1 MSARSAAKK
10 INVRKIFFFFV
21 PRALSLQCTVPKNGL
36 IVFFSTTDHP
46 VMKEMREN
54 AFEAWLAARFFNFFG
69 ECADDQPAGKM
80 KKKTPNWP
88 RTRSYPV
95 FFFPPHVATSTSVA
109 HVEICVSTS
118 ARCPSRPVPPFFFF
132 EKKKVK
138 KKISNSRVRAARRL
152 TLLYNCPSPSGLC
165 LPVDTPSRL
174 FGCLNTGTEEKM
186 CCRCGQQTA
195 AGKQRNNT
203 RNTVS
208 FVCVYLTAKENQ
220 QVNSELSPTLSSA
233 MLPPRPVEIPAAT
246 TARGVKR

>member
-95 FFFPPHVATSTSVA
+95 FFFSPTRGHQYLGCSRRNLCQYLGSLPVAAGS
-109 HVEICVSTS
+109 
-118 ARCPSRPVPPFFFF
+118 PFFFF
-132 EKKKVK
+132 
-138 KKISNSRVRAARRL
+138 
-152 TLLYNCPSPSGLC
+152 
-165 LPVDTPSRL
+165 
-174 FGCLNTGTEEKM
+174 
-186 CCRCGQQTA
+186 
-195 AGKQRNNT
+195 
-203 RNTVS
+203 
-208 FVCVYLTAKENQ
+208 
-220 QVNSELSPTLSSA
+220 
-233 MLPPRPVEIPAAT
+233 
-246 TARGVKR
+246 